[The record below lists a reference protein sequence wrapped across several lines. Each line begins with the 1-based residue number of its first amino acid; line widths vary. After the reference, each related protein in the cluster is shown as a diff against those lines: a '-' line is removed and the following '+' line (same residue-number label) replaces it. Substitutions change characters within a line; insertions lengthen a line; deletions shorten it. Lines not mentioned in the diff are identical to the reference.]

1 MDTEKVDL
9 ILKYVLVAAGQEDVG
24 NQELGPIH
32 LVKYVYLADLSFAE
46 AHGGETLT
54 GAEWQFHHYGPW
66 SSAVHSR
73 IQSVV
78 QDVHATERVITSY
91 KYESDFVR
99 WKLLDDELYESL
111 QGMLPFEVRHAIRDA
126 VHQFGDD
133 TTSLLHHVYTTWPML
148 HAAPHER
155 LSFIR
160 PKEQAAMDS
169 KETKRVETP
178 QAVAPSK
185 KELKKKKEKLEIL
198 KERITRRLAEKEQKQ
213 KMVKPEPAPRYDDI
227 FFNGVAR
234 LDELAGAPILPSAG
248 EIAFSDEVWK
258 SRARSDEGI
267 S

>member
-1 MDTEKVDL
+1 MNTAKVDL
-9 ILKYVLVAAGQEDVG
+9 ILKYILAAAGQEDVG

-54 GAEWQFHHYGPW
+54 GAEWQFYHYGPW
-66 SSAVHSR
+66 SSAVYSR

-99 WKLLDDELYESL
+99 WKLQDDELYESL
-111 QGMLPFEVRHAIRDA
+111 QAMLPFEVRHAIRDA
-126 VHQFGDD
+126 LHQFGDD

-155 LSFIR
+155 LSFMR

-169 KETKRVETP
+169 KEVKSVETP
-178 QAVAPSK
+178 QAAALSK
-185 KELKKKKEKLEIL
+185 KELKKKKEKLAVL
-198 KERITRRLAEKEQKQ
+198 KERIKSRLADKDQNQ
-213 KMVKPEPAPRYDDI
+213 KMVKPEPAPRYDEI
-227 FFNGVAR
+227 FFDGVAQ
-234 LDELAGAPILPSAG
+234 LDELAGAPILPSTG
-248 EIAFSDEVWK
+248 EVIFSDDIWK

>member
-1 MDTEKVDL
+1 MDTVKVDL
-9 ILKYVLVAAGQEDVG
+9 ILKYVLAAAGQEDVG

-46 AHGGETLT
+46 THGGETLT

-78 QDVHATERVITSY
+78 QDVHATERIITSY

-99 WKLLDDELYESL
+99 WKLQDDELYESL
-111 QGMLPFEVRHAIRDA
+111 QAALPFEVRRALRDA
-126 VHQFGDD
+126 IHRFGDD
-133 TTSLLHHVYTTWPML
+133 TTSLLHHVYNTWPML
-148 HAAPHER
+148 HAAPQER
-155 LSFIR
+155 LSFTR
-160 PKEQAAMDS
+160 PKEQAVIDS
-169 KETKRVETP
+169 KEATRVETP
-178 QAVAPSK
+178 QVAALSK
-185 KELKKKKEKLEIL
+185 KELKNKKEKLEAL
-198 KERITRRLAEKEQKQ
+198 KERIKRRLAEKEQKQ

-227 FFNGVAR
+227 FFDGVAR
-234 LDELAGAPILPSAG
+234 LDELAGTPVLPSAG
-248 EIAFSDEVWK
+248 EITFSDDVWK